1 MIVIDVNLL
10 LYAHMRSSPF
20 FRTARSWFEK
30 TLSSDERVGVPLQ
43 SILAF
48 LRITTN
54 KKVPLGRLE
63 VDAALAIVDGW
74 LQQPNV
80 EVLYA
85 GTDHW
90 RFFRR
95 MLLEGRASG
104 DIGTD
109 AHLAALTIEHGGTLY
124 TSDSDFARF
133 PGLRWKNP
141 LAKA

>member
-1 MIVIDVNLL
+1 
-10 LYAHMRSSPF
+10 
-20 FRTARSWFEK
+20 
-30 TLSSDERVGVPLQ
+30 VGIPLQ

-63 VDAALAIVDGW
+63 VDAALAIVEGW
-74 LQQPNV
+74 LEQENV
-80 EVLYA
+80 EILYP

-95 MLLEGRASG
+95 MLLDGRASG

-109 AHLAALTIEHGGTLY
+109 AHLAALTLEHAGTLF
-124 TSDSDFARF
+124 TTDSDFARF